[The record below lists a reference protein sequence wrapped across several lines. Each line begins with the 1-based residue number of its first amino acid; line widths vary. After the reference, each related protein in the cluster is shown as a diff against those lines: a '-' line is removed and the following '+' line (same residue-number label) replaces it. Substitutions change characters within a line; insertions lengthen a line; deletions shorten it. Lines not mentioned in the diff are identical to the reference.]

1 MRTLATM
8 LSVIALLGVSVGAS
22 TASHA
27 EAGYGLPAVETLG
40 ADSDYSGFM
49 HAGVPEALRVQ
60 ALRKLWRSHPAI
72 GAVDELSDYGS
83 DLKVVELEPS
93 ETRNSRAA
101 AEPSITIEG
110 PALPATESLD
120 QDSDFSVFMQ
130 PDVPESI
137 KHRALS
143 KLWRSH
149 PYINRIDD
157 LSDYG
162 DDLFTT
168 TVVESQAA
176 PATM

>member
-1 MRTLATM
+1 MRTFATM
-8 LSVIALLGVSVGAS
+8 LSVVALLGVSFGAS

-27 EAGYGLPAVETLG
+27 EAGFGLPAVETLG

-168 TVVESQAA
+168 TVVDSQAA

>member
-8 LSVIALLGVSVGAS
+8 LSVIALLGVSAGAS

-27 EAGYGLPAVETLG
+27 ELGHGLPAIETLG

-49 HAGVPEALRVQ
+49 RAGVPDALRVQ
-60 ALRKLWRSHPAI
+60 ALRKLWRSHPVI
-72 GAVDELSDYGS
+72 SAVDELSDYGS
-83 DLKVVELEPS
+83 NLDVVDLEQS
-93 ETRNSRAA
+93 ETRNSQPA
-101 AEPSITIEG
+101 AEPVIAFKGS
-110 PALPATESLD
+110 ALPAIESLES
-120 QDSDFSVFMQ
+120 DSDFSVFMQ

-137 KHRALS
+137 KNRALS
-143 KLWRSH
+143 KLWQNH
-149 PYINRIDD
+149 PDINRIDD

-168 TVVESQAA
+168 TVVDSQAA

>member
-49 HAGVPEALRVQ
+49 RPGVPEALRVQ
-60 ALRKLWRSHPAI
+60 ALRKLWRGHPVI

-83 DLKVVELEPS
+83 DLKVVELEQR
-93 ETRNSRAA
+93 ETRISRAT
-101 AEPSITIEG
+101 AEPVNAIQG
-110 PALPATESLD
+110 LALPATESLES
-120 QDSDFSVFMQ
+120 DSDFSVFMQ
-130 PDVPESI
+130 SEVPESI

-143 KLWRSH
+143 KLWRIH
-149 PYINRIDD
+149 PNINRIDD

-162 DDLFTT
+162 ADLLTT
-168 TVVESQAA
+168 TVVDSQAA

>member
-1 MRTLATM
+1 MKTLATM
-8 LSVIALLGVSVGAS
+8 ISVIALLGVSVGAS

-49 HAGVPEALRVQ
+49 RPGVPEALRVQ
-60 ALRKLWRSHPAI
+60 ALRKLWRSHPVL

-83 DLKVVELEPS
+83 DLEVVELEQS
-93 ETRNSRAA
+93 ETRNPRAA
-101 AEPSITIEG
+101 AEPVVAIEG
-110 PALPATESLD
+110 PALPATESLES
-120 QDSDFSVFMQ
+120 DSDFSIFMQ

-143 KLWRSH
+143 KLWRSQ
-149 PYINRIDD
+149 PYISGIDD

-168 TVVESQAA
+168 TVVDSQAA